1 MLEYVIGTLETS
13 DLAASINASQG
24 GMVRLKTVRPQ
35 SHADSSS
42 TVIID
47 EFGSPMLN
55 HDIHIAEDRVFLD
68 RSCTSRTHREGGR
81 RLGGGSRVDGND
93 GDGTRTCRIHV
104 SRIGGEWIIG
114 LCEGTDAYYFFIHK
128 RLLHGAEVEVVE
140 AGSTGP
146 SVEYRASISTS
157 LEVAAVGIET
167 TLGLFPCHTRE
178 RASEREREREKHAP
192 AAEQLLIAVTL
203 QKAAFA
209 LYNAG
214 EGAHAHARTP
224 VHRRWAE
231 RGSEPRSVTCSPFA
245 YPFHPPN
252 PHHHRGRCRRCRRHH
267 HLTYTNVGILEASTM
282 TDNNKC
288 CLPVTTHTASS
299 SRVYVECAAS
309 HTHTRLC

>member
-55 HDIHIAEDRVFLD
+55 HDIHIAEDRV
-68 RSCTSRTHREGGR
+68 
-81 RLGGGSRVDGND
+81 
-93 GDGTRTCRIHV
+93 
-104 SRIGGEWIIG
+104 
-114 LCEGTDAYYFFIHK
+114 
-128 RLLHGAEVEVVE
+128 
-140 AGSTGP
+140 
-146 SVEYRASISTS
+146 ASISTS